1 MQCCSVFHDKQFV
14 AGGVSSGSAGYGNN
28 ATQQDATAAMGRD
41 SPVKGYQG
49 SAATGQA
56 GSSVGQRAPA
66 GLDNESPVKGSTS
79 AGQGT
84 GLLSKDSPKA
94 VSGECS
100 SQLCEHAFFR
110 LCALLSLQMLV
121 HLYLWRLFCTSHT
134 ISVSNR
140 RLAMPLMLCTLM
152 LSLSSVAV

>member
-28 ATQQDATAAMGRD
+28 ATQQDAT
-41 SPVKGYQG
+41 
-49 SAATGQA
+49 AATGQA

-121 HLYLWRLFCTSHT
+121 HLHLWRLFC
-134 ISVSNR
+134 N
-140 RLAMPLMLCTLM
+140 
-152 LSLSSVAV
+152 VAPVIPYL